1 MKNIAALTIGVFT
14 VLATSAWCQSQP
26 QPSGPGET
34 LRRSQDTMEYYQL
47 QRKLH
52 KGQKR
57 LDEKAE
63 DANENTGNQKEI
75 EIINEENGVIR
86 FFEEPEPDQQ
96 K

>member
-1 MKNIAALTIGVFT
+1 MLVA
-14 VLATSAWCQSQP
+14 SAWCQSPQ

-34 LRRSQDTMEYYQL
+34 LRHSQDTMEYYQL

-63 DANENTGNQKEI
+63 DAGENNGNQKEI
-75 EIINEENGVIR
+75 EIVNEENGVIR
-86 FFEEPEPDQQ
+86 FFENGDPDQRN
-96 K
+96 